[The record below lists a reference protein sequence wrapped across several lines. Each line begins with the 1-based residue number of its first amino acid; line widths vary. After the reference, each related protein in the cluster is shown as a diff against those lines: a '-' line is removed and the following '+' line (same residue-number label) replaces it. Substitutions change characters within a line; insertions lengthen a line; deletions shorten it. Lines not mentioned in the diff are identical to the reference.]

1 MFVKHVFGLS
11 YLKHE
16 RLDLPNRTLDHEW
29 QKTWTSRSSCP
40 QLLGKIFESTS
51 CGSMSVFILGWSRD
65 DPGLIR
71 PGTIWAAQENHST
84 EGRMVGYHCYFALLG
99 VYTWVEIGAWFFPTS
114 EISFPVPVLT
124 FLGPFWF
131 QVQTRAPQTLWEKG
145 MNFGVRF
152 LLWLVDWSRAFR
164 SVKVGNQFKD
174 GTPAH
179 LDVDLGLVYDLLLSY
194 STGLFQNHM
203 EWELPKTRCFAQL
216 LMVALRLCLWQRTS
230 NWTLWVWSWQVWP
243 QTLSRRVA
251 KTMHF
256 LLMFRRQG
264 VRQVCAKSESVG
276 WDPTCAGKHVEFRET
291 YCVCVTS
298 KQM

>member
-99 VYTWVEIGAWFFPTS
+99 VYTWVEIGAWFFSDLWDLFSGPCAHFPWSFLVPGADSCSTDTLG
-114 EISFPVPVLT
+114 EGDELWCPILAVIS
-124 FLGPFWF
+124 
-131 QVQTRAPQTLWEKG
+131 
-145 MNFGVRF
+145 
-152 LLWLVDWSRAFR
+152 WLVPGFPKCKGRKPIQRWNLSPSRCRPWIGLWPFAFLFNWFVSKSYGMR
-164 SVKVGNQFKD
+164 AAQDTLLCSPVDGGSEALPLTKDKQLDPLSVVVTSMAPNSVKAGGKNYALSANVSKTG
-174 GTPAH
+174 GT
-179 LDVDLGLVYDLLLSY
+179 S
-194 STGLFQNHM
+194 S
-203 EWELPKTRCFAQL
+203 
-216 LMVALRLCLWQRTS
+216 LR
-230 NWTLWVWSWQVWP
+230 
-243 QTLSRRVA
+243 
-251 KTMHF
+251 
-256 LLMFRRQG
+256 
-264 VRQVCAKSESVG
+264 
-276 WDPTCAGKHVEFRET
+276 
-291 YCVCVTS
+291 
-298 KQM
+298 